1 MTAAGR
7 EVWAHLHLLD
17 RQIVDVDG
25 ISTAKVDDLEFS
37 VPEEPDGLPVLTA
50 VLCGSAALS
59 RRFNRRLAH
68 ELELLRRVLV
78 PVEDPGPAR
87 IDIALVQHIGPAVEL
102 TMRCQELEV
111 TLLDR
116 WLARNVISHIPGSG
130 IARRSDDA
138 TE

>member
-1 MTAAGR
+1 MTAAAR
-7 EVWAHLHLLD
+7 ELWAHLHLLD

-37 VPEEPDGLPVLTA
+37 TPDDPVGLPVLTA

-59 RRFNRRLAH
+59 RRFSRRLAR
-68 ELELLRRVLV
+68 EVELLRRVFV
-78 PVEDPGPAR
+78 AVEDPGPAR
-87 IDIALVQHIGPAVEL
+87 IDMSLVKHIGPALEITVG
-102 TMRCQELEV
+102 RQELEV

-116 WLARNVISHIPGSG
+116 WLARNVLSFIPGSG
-130 IARRSDDA
+130 IDTRSDDA